1 MKFKDQATKARVL
14 FNLGAAIG
22 VLSKVPDEKL
32 NLGTWAEETECGT
45 LFCAAGHLTQ
55 HEPFKQFMALGP
67 QADGKT
73 ILMTYTILTLVPV
86 IDGVAQPDTVGW
98 TGWPWWPWL
107 DAHFGPQAFNRCF
120 HARGSGT
127 LDTEHPDFTYSEDG
141 DDERCFPES
150 VTDKALALWRLGEQ
164 AKIVTNMEVEDGNA

>member
-1 MKFKDQATKARVL
+1 MKFKDQATKNRVL

-22 VLSKVPDEKL
+22 LLMQVPEEQLD
-32 NLGTWAEETECGT
+32 LGSWAHQTECGT

-55 HEPFKQFMALGP
+55 HTPFKQFMALGP
-67 QADGKT
+67 QADGKVCWAAD
-73 ILMTYTILTLVPV
+73 TILTLVPV

-98 TGWPWWPWL
+98 TGWLWL
-107 DAHFGPQAFNRCF
+107 DAHFGPQAFNHCF
-120 HARGSGT
+120 HARGAGT